1 MRRALGVLSL
11 LLVIPSFSARGAD
24 FAPPTGADVAPPME
38 SNFFIS
44 EIRLGVLAHGVGSP
58 ERGGAD
64 LNAEI
69 LFIKPFR
76 ASGWTDVLIPRPQLG
91 ATINFAGKTS
101 TAYAGV
107 AWRTNL
113 FDTAFFSEISFG
125 ASVNNGQLDERHNG
139 MNPLGCHVLF
149 RESGS
154 LGYDFD
160 SHWSVMATFE
170 HSSNANLCNKNR
182 GLSNIG
188 ARIGY
193 RF

>member
-1 MRRALGVLSL
+1 MRFALGVFSL
-11 LLVIPSFSARGAD
+11 LLVMPSLSARGAD
-24 FAPPTGADVAPPME
+24 VPPPME

-44 EIRLGVLAHGVGSP
+44 EFRLGVLAHGVGSP
-58 ERGGAD
+58 ERTGGAD

-69 LFIKPFR
+69 LFIKPFS
-76 ASGWTDVLIPRPQLG
+76 ASGWADAFIPRPQLG

-101 TAYAGV
+101 TAYAGF

-113 FDTAFFSEISFG
+113 FDTPFFSEISFG
-125 ASVNNGQLDERHNG
+125 ASVNNGQLEERNND

-160 SHWSVMATFE
+160 RHWSVMTTFE
-170 HSSNANLCNKNR
+170 HSSNANLCDKNR

-188 ARIGY
+188 ARVGY